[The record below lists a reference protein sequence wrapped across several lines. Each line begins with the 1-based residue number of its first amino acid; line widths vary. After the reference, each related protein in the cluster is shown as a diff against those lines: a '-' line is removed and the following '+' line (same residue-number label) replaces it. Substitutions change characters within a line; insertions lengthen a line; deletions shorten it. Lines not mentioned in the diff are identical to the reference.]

1 MEFSGGSAYSLPE
14 QKQRRSKARAD
25 KPKTTPRDK
34 LFQLQQQ
41 QKPEPPRPPT
51 ARDGLFNP
59 ALAAHGSTRN
69 SRDELLNPSELF
81 SGLKKPGFGPA
92 LEDLDLAAGDEEIP
106 EYPYATRDKD
116 GNPLPGIKNK
126 IKQWRQ
132 EYAANRRLEL
142 LQEIARVTNTLL
154 PAGSLEKE
162 ANGPRPS
169 VLAGLLLESLIKAWN
184 SAAKKFNMAQ
194 VDERS
199 FVDEIKRGPDFMAA
213 ARDAL
218 QSLEERAGELG
229 YTPVTSTELFF
240 RVTGFDRVWAADLFV
255 LLASLIAREL
265 IDMRVKVSEE
275 EPAPKE
281 PYVEFKYFAF
291 DGSRSNA
298 VMLVKVTGA
307 MLTHDDV
314 IAWPIWDHAAA
325 AFVCEE
331 ANRAFNPE
339 EIGIYPADFSERE
352 KENSIFNFNLSVRPD
367 NSTWTWGEL
376 AEILDVLRPGER
388 WSALEWYDN
397 FPKNHGDA
405 LRPWHATDWDYPED
419 TRKAWAQWEEAQRE
433 EQAREQAQAQ
443 GDEFEQEQEQEY

>member
-1 MEFSGGSAYSLPE
+1 MTL
-14 QKQRRSKARAD
+14 
-25 KPKTTPRDK
+25 RDK

-41 QKPEPPRPPT
+41 PEPPAAQGSQPVKT
-51 ARDGLFNP
+51 LDSRDGLFNP
-59 ALAAHGSTRN
+59 A
-69 SRDELLNPSELF
+69 ELF
-81 SGLKKPGFGPA
+81 SGLKKTGAQAFGFGPA
-92 LEDLDLAAGDEEIP
+92 PPAPALEVEDLAAGDEEIP

-116 GNPLPGIKNK
+116 GNPLPGIRNK

-142 LQEIARVTNTLL
+142 LQEIARVTNMT
-154 PAGSLEKE
+154 PMVAGSLERE
-162 ANGPRPS
+162 ANGPRPTAIA
-169 VLAGLLLESLIKAWN
+169 LLLLENLLKAWN

-199 FVDEIKRGPDFMAA
+199 VYEEFKKWPDFTAA

-229 YTPVTSTELFF
+229 YMPVPSNELFF
-240 RVTGFDRVWAADLFV
+240 KMSGFDRVWAADLFV

-275 EPAPKE
+275 EPAPRE

-291 DGSRSNA
+291 DGSRSKA

-314 IAWPIWDHAAA
+314 LAWPIWDHAAA
-325 AFVCEE
+325 AFVCED
-331 ANRAFNPE
+331 ANRAFDPG
-339 EIGIYPADFSERE
+339 EINIFPADFSERQ

-376 AEILDVLRPGER
+376 AEILDVLRQGER

-405 LRPWHATDWDYPED
+405 VRPWHATDWDYPED
-419 TRKAWAQWEEAQRE
+419 DRKDWARWEEAQRE
-433 EQAREQAQAQ
+433 LSLIHI
-443 GDEFEQEQEQEY
+443 

>member
-1 MEFSGGSAYSLPE
+1 MTL
-14 QKQRRSKARAD
+14 
-25 KPKTTPRDK
+25 RDK

-41 QKPEPPRPPT
+41 KLAAEPLNPEPP
-51 ARDGLFNP
+51 
-59 ALAAHGSTRN
+59 S
-69 SRDELLNPSELF
+69 PSELF
-81 SGLKKPGFGPA
+81 SGLKKTGFNPA
-92 LEDLDLAAGDEEIP
+92 LEVEDLAAGDEEIP

-142 LQEIARVTNTLL
+142 LQEIARVTNMT
-154 PAGSLEKE
+154 PVVADLERE
-162 ANGPRPS
+162 ANGPRPT
-169 VLAGLLLESLIKAWN
+169 VLAGLLLKSLLKAWN

-194 VDERS
+194 VDES
-199 FVDEIKRGPDFMAA
+199 FVDEIKRWPDFMAA

-229 YTPVTSTELFF
+229 YMPVPSNELFF
-240 RVTGFDRVWAADLFV
+240 KMTGFDRVWAADLFV

-275 EPAPKE
+275 EPAPRK

-314 IAWPIWDHAAA
+314 LAWPIWDHAAA
-325 AFVCEE
+325 AFVCED

-339 EIGIYPADFSERE
+339 KIGIYPADFSERE

-419 TRKAWAQWEEAQRE
+419 SRKDWAQWEEAQRE
-433 EQAREQAQAQ
+433 EQAQAQE
-443 GDEFEQEQEQEY
+443 DEFEQEQEQEY